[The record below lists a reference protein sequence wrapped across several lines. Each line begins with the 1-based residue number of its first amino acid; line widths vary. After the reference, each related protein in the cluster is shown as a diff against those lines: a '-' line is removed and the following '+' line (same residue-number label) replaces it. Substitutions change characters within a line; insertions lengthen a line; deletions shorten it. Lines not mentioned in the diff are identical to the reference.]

1 MLDRWKFILSLWKVS
16 VWTHSQTDNFLYC
29 QDTKFYQR
37 ILFQNSCIFELIN
50 DTPGDLWQFKVLWQP
65 LYACYRLKSIMIY
78 FQRAAFSAFR
88 YAPKVEWMEIDLDL
102 FVTMWGLFQKHTIF
116 FFAKIT
122 KFHHQVLIQNFW
134 HFYWINWTNAP
145 SGFCQSKS

>member
-1 MLDRWKFILSLWKVS
+1 MDGWKFILALWKVS
-16 VWTHSQTDNFLYC
+16 VWIHSQTDNFLYC

-50 DTPGDLWQFKVLWQP
+50 DHTPGDLWQFKVLWKP
-65 LYACYRLKSIMIY
+65 LYACYRLKSHMMY

-102 FVTMWGLFQKHTIF
+102 LRCHNVRIVSE
-116 FFAKIT
+116 AY
-122 KFHHQVLIQNFW
+122 NFL
-134 HFYWINWTNAP
+134 
-145 SGFCQSKS
+145 FCQNNTISSPSVDSKFLAFLLN